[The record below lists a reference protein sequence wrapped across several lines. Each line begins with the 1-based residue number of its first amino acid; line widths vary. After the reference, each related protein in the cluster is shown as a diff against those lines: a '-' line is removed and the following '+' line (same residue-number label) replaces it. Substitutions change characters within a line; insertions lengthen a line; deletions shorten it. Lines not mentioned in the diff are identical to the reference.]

1 MLTPGGLRAP
11 SGRSDRRENRTR
23 WDGKPIKGK
32 TNYEAGVKLLL
43 PGQDPGI
50 DLGQEYALARG
61 MVGGGEG

>member
-1 MLTPGGLRAP
+1 
-11 SGRSDRRENRTR
+11 
-23 WDGKPIKGK
+23 
-32 TNYEAGVKLLL
+32 L